1 MQTHSPTIL
10 PLEKAASAL
19 AGGKASGLAKLLE
32 LGFRVPPGFV
42 IIGAEPGEIVD
53 EVLVAYRALG
63 GKVAVR
69 SSALGEDGEQAS
81 FAGQY
86 ESVLNVEGELAFR
99 KAIDHCLNS
108 LHSPRAA
115 SYRTGGMATPG
126 AKQMAVVVQ
135 RMVDAHCAGVLFTL
149 DPISGRKDRMAID
162 AVPGL
167 GEALVSGRA
176 TPDHYSVNREG
187 KPVRTELAGGEAVLT
202 DAQLAEL
209 VSRAK
214 KAEEGFGKPLD
225 MEWAFDAKGELF
237 WLQARP
243 ITVTA
248 GDLHELD
255 FCPGADHVYTTANIG
270 EMLSGANCPL
280 TLSVTGYGI
289 DFGSQAMWHASGT
302 HPEVKKELTWVGI
315 FNGHMFIDM
324 VAFMPFNCGV
334 AGASPEVACTTI
346 VGRVVPEV
354 VARAQ
359 KVSGFKRALNG
370 VRFGRYLLKGPQVM
384 RDHEAAI
391 ARFAIPAPDSARE
404 AWAAIDQALPFLWET
419 YRVHLQVSS
428 GSAVMA
434 GVLEG
439 MLAKSPGTVE
449 EKEALMSGML
459 AHAGE
464 VVSAKL
470 IRELEE
476 VLDHLELVPDVQA
489 RFLDVDAPAAL
500 AWLQSA
506 DSGRAGGAFRNYLTR
521 WGHRAYRELDLME
534 KGWGDDPL
542 PLAAGLRASL
552 IGRRRTKTTPTK
564 LNTNPPAKKPEPP
577 QPKSGSIRWAL
588 EKAKKGVVNREY
600 TKNMLVMVNDR
611 FKKAYRQLGAKLVAE
626 GVFAN
631 EDDVFFFTHPELG
644 RIARGEDPE
653 LPKKAALRRDALQR
667 QQAFEYPVVSIGIP
681 EPLSEEVLSESI
693 AGELRGKPVSPGVAT
708 GRARVAHSAD
718 ESEALQ
724 PGEILVAPSAD
735 VGWTPYFNL
744 ISGLVTEVGSAFCHG
759 AVVAREY
766 GLPTVVNVK
775 GATKT
780 LKTGDWLML
789 DADHGLVRRLT
800 PDEVVDAEK
809 REKAKSAKAGAVEAT
824 AA

>member
-1 MQTHSPTIL
+1 METATIL

-19 AGGKASGLAKLLE
+19 AGGKATGLAKLLE

-42 IIGAEPGEIVD
+42 IIGGKPGELA
-53 EVLVAYRALG
+53 EEALKAYRALG

-99 KAIDHCLNS
+99 KAVDHCLNS

-135 RMVDAHCAGVLFTL
+135 RMVDAQAAGVLFTL
-149 DPISGRKDRMAID
+149 DPISGRKDRMAVD
-162 AVPGL
+162 AVKGL

-176 TPDHYSVNREG
+176 TPDHYALSRDG
-187 KPVRTELAGGEAVLT
+187 KAVRTELAGSEAVLSE
-202 DAQLAEL
+202 AQLAEL
-209 VSRAK
+209 VARAK
-214 KAEEGFGKPLD
+214 QAEEGFGKPLD
-225 MEWAFDAKGELF
+225 MEWAFDAKGELY

-243 ITVTA
+243 ITVAA

-255 FCPGADHVYTTANIG
+255 SCPGADHVYTTANIG

-289 DFGSQAMWHASGT
+289 DYGSQVMWHAAGT
-302 HPEVKKELTWVGI
+302 HPEVKKELTWIGI

-324 VAFMPFNCGV
+324 IAFMPFNCGV

-346 VGRVVPEV
+346 VGEVVPEV

-359 KVSGFKRALNG
+359 KVSGFRRAVNG
-370 VRFGRYLLKGPQVM
+370 YRFARYLLRGEKCM
-384 RDHEAAI
+384 REHEAAI
-391 ARFAIPAPDSARE
+391 TRFSIPTPESAQE
-404 AWAAIDQALPFLWET
+404 SWAEIDRALPFLWET
-419 YRVHLQVSS
+419 YKVHLQVSS
-428 GSAVMA
+428 GAAVMA

-439 MLAKSPGTVE
+439 MLAKNPGTAA

-464 VVSAKL
+464 VISAKL

-476 VLDHLELVPDVQA
+476 VLDHLEQIPDVEQ
-489 RFLDVDAPAAL
+489 RFLEADATEAL
-500 AWLQSA
+500 AWLMGA
-506 DSGRAGGAFRNYLTR
+506 DSGRAGGAFRNYLGR
-521 WGHRAYRELDLME
+521 WGHRAYRELDLQE
-534 KGWGDDPL
+534 RGWGEEPL
-542 PLAAGLRASL
+542 PLALSLRASL
-552 IGRRRTKTTPTK
+552 VGRRRTKARPTK
-564 LNTNPPAKKPEPP
+564 LETHPPVKAKAEPP
-577 QPKSGSIRWAL
+577 KPKSGSIRWAL
-588 EKAKKGVVNREY
+588 EKAKKGVVGREY
-600 TKNMLVMVNDR
+600 TKNMLVTVNDR
-611 FKKAYRQLGAKLVAE
+611 FKKAYRQLGARMAAE
-626 GVFAN
+626 GLLAA
-631 EDDVFFFTHPELG
+631 EDDVFFFSHPELG
-644 RIARGEDPE
+644 RIARGEDAE
-653 LPKKAALRRDALQR
+653 LSKRAAPRRDALQR
-667 QQAFEYPVVSIGIP
+667 QQAYEYPVVSIGIP
-681 EPLSEEVLSESI
+681 EPLSQELPSESI

-708 GRARVAHSAD
+708 GRVRVAHSAD
-718 ESEALQ
+718 ASAALQ

-744 ISGLVTEVGSAFCHG
+744 IAGLVTEVGSAFCHG

-775 GATKT
+775 SATKT
-780 LKTGDWLML
+780 LKTGDWVLL
-789 DADHGLVRRLT
+789 DADHGVVRRLT
-800 PDEVVDAEK
+800 PDEVVAAETQ
-809 REKAKSAKAGAVEAT
+809 EKAKNAKPGTAQAT

>member
-1 MQTHSPTIL
+1 METTIL
-10 PLEKAASAL
+10 PLEKAGSAL
-19 AGGKASGLAKLLE
+19 SGGKASGLARLLE

-42 IIGAEPGEIVD
+42 VIGAKPGDIPD
-53 EVLVAYRALG
+53 EALAAFRALG

-69 SSALGEDGEQAS
+69 SSALGEDGEQSS

-86 ESVLNVEGELAFR
+86 ESVLDVEGELAFR
-99 KAIDHCLNS
+99 KAVDHCLNS

-115 SYRTGGMATPG
+115 SYRAGGMAAPG

-135 RMVDAHCAGVLFTL
+135 RMVDAMAAGVLFTL
-149 DPISGRKDRMAID
+149 DPISARKDRMAID

-176 TPDHYSVNREG
+176 TPDHYAVGLDG
-187 KPVRTELAGGEAVLT
+187 KAVRTELAGSQAVLSE
-202 DAQLAEL
+202 AQLAEL
-209 VSRAK
+209 VSLAR
-214 KAEEGFGKPLD
+214 KAEAGFGKPLD
-225 MEWAFDAKGELF
+225 MEWAFDGKGELY

-289 DFGSQAMWHASGT
+289 DFGSQAMWKASGT
-302 HPEVKKELTWVGI
+302 HAEVKQELTWIGI

-324 VAFMPFNCGV
+324 DGFMPFNCGV

-354 VARAQ
+354 VARAK
-359 KVSGFKRALNG
+359 KVSGFKRTVNG
-370 VRFGRYLLKGPQVM
+370 LRFARYLLKGGDEM
-384 RDHEAAI
+384 RAHEAAI
-391 ARFAIPAPDSARE
+391 AKFSIPTPKSAKESWEEIDKAIG
-404 AWAAIDQALPFLWET
+404 FLWET

-439 MLAKSPGTVE
+439 MLAKSPGTQE

-476 VLDHLELVPDVQA
+476 VLDHLEQVPDVIK
-489 RFLDVDAPAAL
+489 RFLDPDAPKAL
-500 AWLQSA
+500 AWLMGA
-506 DSGRAGGAFRNYLTR
+506 GSGRAGGAFRNYLGR
-521 WGHRAYRELDLME
+521 WGHRAYRELDLQE
-534 KGWGDDPL
+534 RGWGDDPL
-542 PLAAGLRASL
+542 PLVVGLRASL
-552 IGRRRTKTTPTK
+552 VGRLRLKATPSK
-564 LNTNPPAKKPEPP
+564 LVTAPPARKPEPP
-577 QPKSGSIRWAL
+577 QPRSRSIRWAL

-611 FKKAYRQLGAKLVAE
+611 FKKAYRHLGARLAAE
-626 GVFAN
+626 GLLAS
-631 EDDVFFFTHPELG
+631 EADVFFFTHAELG
-644 RIARGEDPE
+644 RIARSEDAS
-653 LPKKAALRRDALQR
+653 LAKKAGPRRDALQR

-681 EPLSEEVLSESI
+681 EPLADEAPSEDA

-708 GRARVAHSAD
+708 GRARVALSAD
-718 ESEALQ
+718 SSSSLQ

-744 ISGLVTEVGSAFCHG
+744 IAGLVTEVGSAFCHG

-775 GATKT
+775 HATRT
-780 LKTGDWLML
+780 LKTGDWVML
-789 DADHGLVRRLT
+789 DADHGVVRRLT
-800 PDEVVDAEK
+800 VDEVVAAEK
-809 REKAKSAKAGAVEAT
+809 QEKAKNAKGAAAEAT